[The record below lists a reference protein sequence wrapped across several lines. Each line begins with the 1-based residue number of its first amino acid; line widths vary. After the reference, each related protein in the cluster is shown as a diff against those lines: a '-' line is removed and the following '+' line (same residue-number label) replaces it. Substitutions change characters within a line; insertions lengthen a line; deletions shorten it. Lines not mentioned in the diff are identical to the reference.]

1 MKRILT
7 LLIIGLSLWTTISS
21 PALGITPFAPELD
34 PNLNET
40 TEVQQDTGADK
51 NTNQN
56 TQTNNTNQSKNTNN
70 ANQSA
75 PNSPARDLTQIV
87 LPSEDSIFGGE
98 NNGINLPSGDALTE
112 VVPAI
117 VTNFFYVIG
126 FLIFVALIY
135 AGFLLVI
142 GRGNEENTE
151 KAKQILTSGALA
163 LALVVLGYAIVYGIS
178 TIQFENDP
186 QSQID
191 DIYTDGQ
198 LPQK

>member
-7 LLIIGLSLWTTISS
+7 LLTIGLSLWTTISS

-40 TEVQQDTGADK
+40 TEVQQS
-51 NTNQN
+51 
-56 TQTNNTNQSKNTNN
+56 TQTNNANQSKNTNN

-75 PNSPARDLTQIV
+75 PNPPARDLTQIV

-126 FLIFVALIY
+126 FLIFAALIY
-135 AGFLLVI
+135 AGVLLVI

-178 TIQFENDP
+178 TIQFENNP

-198 LPQK
+198 LPPK